1 MYIDIQI
8 WQRIKNI
15 GLVTG
20 LGGHFAT
27 KVCNRRGWL
36 CDKTL
41 RDKPFEDYS
50 TLHRGPR
57 QGFVTEGPRQRLV
70 TEGGARDNTWL

>member
-1 MYIDIQI
+1 MHLHI

-27 KVCNRRGWL
+27 QVCNRQG
-36 CDKTL
+36 CSATN
-41 RDKPFEDYS
+41 DKPLEDYS
-50 TLHRGPR
+50 TLHRGQR
-57 QGFVTEGPRQRLV
+57 QGFVTEGPRQRFV
-70 TEGGARDNTWL
+70 KADPHPYM